1 MLLVDLHPI
10 PLLGVED
17 RLRERFL
24 GDGQRLADARPAQG
38 GDAAVAVV
46 VAGIECRCGGGEESG
61 LRSGWGGFYGGQ
73 AGREEGGGC

>member
-1 MLLVDLHPI
+1 MLLIDFDPI
-10 PLLGVED
+10 PLLRVED

-24 GDGQRLADARPAQG
+24 GDGQRLADTRPAQG

-61 LRSGWGGFYGGQ
+61 LRCGWGGFCRG
-73 AGREEGGGC
+73 